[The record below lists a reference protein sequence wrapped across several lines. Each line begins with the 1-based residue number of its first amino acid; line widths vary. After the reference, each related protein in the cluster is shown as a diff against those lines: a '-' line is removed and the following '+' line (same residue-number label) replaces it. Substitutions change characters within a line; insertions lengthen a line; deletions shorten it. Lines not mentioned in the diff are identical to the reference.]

1 MGLLSCTQVLIV
13 PMSRISPAASQA
25 RVPADWS
32 SMDGM
37 VALVA
42 CGGKWV
48 PASPQQMEAIKKGQS
63 ACECQQLFEPYRTGA
78 VGEYEYVIMGGGS
91 NKRYIKNVY
100 TGKCRAVLVVCKPE
114 VWDEPIN
121 HPPRGF

>member
-1 MGLLSCTQVLIV
+1 
-13 PMSRISPAASQA
+13 MSHISPASSQA

-48 PASPQQMEAIKKGQS
+48 PATREQFELIKLGET
-63 ACECQQLFEPYRTGA
+63 ACECQQLFEPYKTEKL
-78 VGEYEYVIMGGGS
+78 GEY
-91 NKRYIKNVY
+91 
-100 TGKCRAVLVVCKPE
+100 
-114 VWDEPIN
+114 
-121 HPPRGF
+121 